1 MNRFELILK
10 VKSATGC
17 PVFTEG
23 EEIKFAYPRV
33 TTTAMRGL
41 CAYAIYAMH
50 PSAMAIHLGV
60 SLEESGLCGESAGV
74 AACPGCRGTARA
86 MFDVEIIKAPEPSLT
101 GLIGKDQKDKD
112 VQFIIDHLKRIPLF
126 EPLPFESIKKMIAF
140 LELKRYEDRVNV
152 ITQGEDGKHLFII
165 IKGEVEVLQKGKDGR
180 ESLLATLRKG
190 ECFGE
195 MSLITGDPASATVRA
210 DGQVSVL
217 TISKENFQKIIMQN
231 NSLNIYFNQLLAQRL
246 RRQNVQIEEELAKGV
261 LGKLSMISLP
271 ELSQTLNMN
280 SRTGTLIL
288 YNGNLRGEA
297 FFVNGTI
304 FDVKLEDLNGT
315 EAFYRLLTWKE
326 GDFRFKPGDPG
337 VEKKIPMDTMAL
349 LMEGLRRLDEAQ
361 LAAAESSKI

>member
-1 MNRFELILK
+1 MDKFEITLK
-10 VKSATGC
+10 VRSSSGC

-23 EEIKFAYPRV
+23 EEIHIAYPRV
-33 TTTAMRGL
+33 TTTALRGMCMYFL
-41 CAYAIYAMH
+41 HHVH
-50 PSAMAIHLGV
+50 PAAFSLHNGV
-60 SLEESGLCGESAGV
+60 SIEDSGVLREGSGLV
-74 AACPGCRGTARA
+74 ACPGCKGTA
-86 MFDVEIIKAPEPSLT
+86 KAAFTLELKKSAEPTLT
-101 GLIGKDQKDKD
+101 GMLFPKDQKNKD

-126 EPLPFESIKKMIAF
+126 EPLPFESIQKMINF
-140 LELKRYEDRVNV
+140 LELKRFEDRTNV
-152 ITQGEDGKHLFII
+152 ISQGGEGKYLFII

-210 DGQVSVL
+210 DGQVSAL
-217 TISKENFQKIIMQN
+217 TISRENFKKIIMEN

-271 ELSQTLNMN
+271 ELAQTLNMN

-297 FFVNGTI
+297 FFVNGNV
-304 FDVKLEDLNGT
+304 FDVKLEDLSGT
-315 EAFYRLLTWKE
+315 DAFYKLLTWKE

-337 VEKKIPMDTMAL
+337 VEKKILMDTMGL
-349 LMEGLRRLDEAQ
+349 LMEGLRRLDELQMAG
-361 LAAAESSKI
+361 AAKA